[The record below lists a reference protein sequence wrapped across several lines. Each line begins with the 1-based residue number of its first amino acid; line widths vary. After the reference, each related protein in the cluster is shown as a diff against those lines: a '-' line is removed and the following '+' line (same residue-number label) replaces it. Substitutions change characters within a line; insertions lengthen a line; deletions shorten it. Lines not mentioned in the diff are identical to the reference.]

1 MHLCVPQNM
10 DECYNRDHSIKT
22 LVRYTF
28 HFILDHEFLHNK
40 IFKKKTGNFFPEFSL
55 GCLRNEKVQKIN
67 LTQHTRYLHK
77 TLQCSINLFEL

>member
-40 IFKKKTGNFFPEFSL
+40 IFKKKKQAIFFLSFHWGAL
-55 GCLRNEKVQKIN
+55 GMRKFRKLI
-67 LTQHTRYLHK
+67 
-77 TLQCSINLFEL
+77 